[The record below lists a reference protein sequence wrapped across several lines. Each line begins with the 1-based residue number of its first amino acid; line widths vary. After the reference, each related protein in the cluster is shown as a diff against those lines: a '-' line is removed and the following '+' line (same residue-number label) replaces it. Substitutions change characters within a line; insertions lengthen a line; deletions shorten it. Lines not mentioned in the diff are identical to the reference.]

1 MASPTTDAVAAR
13 LDALEHQVADLR
25 RRLAVL
31 EARLTQTTGASRLEP
46 REEHPLDRDA
56 VKEKVVFDWQS

>member
-1 MASPTTDAVAAR
+1 MASPSTDSAAAR
-13 LDALEHQVADLR
+13 LDALERQVADLR
-25 RRLAVL
+25 RRLASL
-31 EARLTQTTGASRLEP
+31 EARLGQGTGGTRVDS

>member
-1 MASPTTDAVAAR
+1 MATPTTDPASAR
-13 LDALEHQVADLR
+13 LDELERQVADLR

-31 EARLTQTTGASRLEP
+31 EARLLQSTGARPLQP
-46 REEHPLDRDA
+46 REEHPLDRDT